1 MKKMISAILA
11 AVLAFASVGAF
22 AEGVTVTLN
31 GEALGFDTEPIIEE
45 GRVLVPMRAIFE
57 ALGFTVEWEGDAGS
71 ALALR
76 SDRAIITAVDKARL
90 LILTDELKAV
100 DTDIPTRLV
109 DGTTLVPV
117 RAVSEGA
124 GCSVDWDDETKTVI
138 INEKQLL

>member
-57 ALGFTVEWEGDAGS
+57 ALGFTVEWEGDASS

-100 DTDIPTRLV
+100 DTDVPTRLV

-124 GCSVDWDDETKTVI
+124 GCSVDWDGETKTVI
-138 INEKQLL
+138 INEK